1 MIFFNSNKILPASLS
16 IPKPVK
22 ISIKIVAFFSTKLAL
37 YIASKLFTTPIS
49 FNTPKR
55 EKGMEE
61 SSQKKHLHVPEI
73 EKDIS
78 ILSYGFSD
86 KKVLLAHGWAGRSTQ
101 LFMIA
106 NKLLEKG
113 FMVISFDAP
122 AHGKSTGKTTNLI
135 EYIETIKAINKDFGP
150 FEAAVG
156 HSFGSMALVNTQAE
170 KKIFKKIVTVG
181 SGDKVSD
188 ILINFSKNLGLNAK
202 FGYQLIHYFEKKWN
216 FRINDFATN
225 TGAKN
230 VKVPVLLVHDA
241 IDGDVHVSCAIN
253 IRQNLDMGKLLI
265 TNGLGHTKILRDKNV
280 TNRIVEFIKQ

>member
-49 FNTPKR
+49 FKTPKR

-61 SSQKKHLHVPEI
+61 SSQKKHLYVPEI

-170 KKIFKKIVTVG
+170 EKIFKKIVTVG

-188 ILINFSKNLGLNAK
+188 ILINFSKNLGLHAK
-202 FGYQLIHYFEKKWN
+202 FGYQLINYFEKKWN

>member
-49 FNTPKR
+49 FKTPKR

-61 SSQKKHLHVPEI
+61 SSQKKHLYIPEI

-150 FEAAVG
+150 FEAAIG

-225 TGAKN
+225 TAAKK
-230 VKVPVLLVHDA
+230 VKIPVLLVHDA

-253 IRQNLDMGKLLI
+253 IRQNLEMGKLLI